1 MCRLKDHHDNID
13 YQTAYVGDLVKESK
27 YGFDLDYSE
36 IQHAWYKSKLADIM
50 TYRDQRYTSKITGT
64 KSLVHHTPFMKAL
77 MTPWRLISTPA
88 NKKILFIK

>member
-13 YQTAYVGDLVKESK
+13 YQTDYVADLVKESN

-64 KSLVHHTPFMKAL
+64 KSLVHHTPFMKAFDDSMETYL
-77 MTPWRLISTPA
+77 NA
-88 NKKILFIK
+88 CE